1 MVIGLTCS
9 IPSLQEQL
17 DLPLEDSEKLIFGK
31 ICCSLS
37 TVIDHK
43 KVSCHTSHDKYSL
56 QAIITIVKIH
66 IAKLFT
72 LRCFFLFFKFMLINL
87 VHILTIYLNEYYFS
101 LNVKKLFWDVFMCI
115 IFLMHVHT
123 LAFLQIPMQI
133 YSLQACFLNTWFEYI
148 CVNIT

>member
-43 KVSCHTSHDKYSL
+43 KYHAI
-56 QAIITIVKIH
+56 QAMITIPHK
-66 IAKLFT
+66 
-72 LRCFFLFFKFMLINL
+72 
-87 VHILTIYLNEYYFS
+87 
-101 LNVKKLFWDVFMCI
+101 
-115 IFLMHVHT
+115 
-123 LAFLQIPMQI
+123 P
-133 YSLQACFLNTWFEYI
+133 
-148 CVNIT
+148 

>member
-43 KVSCHTSHDKYSL
+43 KVLCHTSHDNYCKGSHSK
-56 QAIITIVKIH
+56 TV
-66 IAKLFT
+66 
-72 LRCFFLFFKFMLINL
+72 
-87 VHILTIYLNEYYFS
+87 YF
-101 LNVKKLFWDVFMCI
+101 
-115 IFLMHVHT
+115 
-123 LAFLQIPMQI
+123 
-133 YSLQACFLNTWFEYI
+133 
-148 CVNIT
+148 